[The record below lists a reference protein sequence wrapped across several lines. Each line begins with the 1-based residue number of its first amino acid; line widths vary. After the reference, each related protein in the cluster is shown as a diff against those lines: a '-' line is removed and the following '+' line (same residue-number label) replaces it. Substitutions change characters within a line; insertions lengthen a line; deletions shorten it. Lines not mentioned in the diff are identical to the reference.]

1 MKHIRLFTLIAL
13 ALVLLASCA
22 TSYDYTQFTEDEEGW
37 APVVE
42 YWAAKNAP
50 APGEPVKIA
59 DIPTDVIKVKD
70 FASFKAAFSTAKRTG
85 IKNIVFDA
93 DITWDPAE
101 TELAL
106 EATGLTIDL
115 NGHTI
120 KNIAKNALNF
130 TGDSFTIKNGS
141 ILAAEGNNRYSINI
155 NYDGTNGIKELA
167 LPKVPGAYD
176 DSDPVWAK
184 RVVVENLTATGMLI
198 GYSTAEVKNSQFIGG
213 TYRGLVFQGSSG
225 IVENVTVAC
234 ADGAG
239 SAGFVAH
246 SYGVVTVKGE
256 CNFASK
262 FGIYTA
268 FCGKCIIDPAA
279 KVTVR
284 AYETVGIYAETQG
297 TSEIYGTID
306 ITPAPSKKA
315 YIVRTGAS
323 STIEK
328 GAKFI
333 VNGSEPAVGAIVAA
347 DGNAYV
353 DFKTGAGD
361 KDKNYKGYGVDGF
374 ITDLR

>member
-1 MKHIRLFTLIAL
+1 MKKITVALISV
-13 ALVLLASCA
+13 LVVLLLASCA
-22 TSYDYTQFTEDEEGW
+22 TMGK
-37 APVVE
+37 
-42 YWAAKNAP
+42 AKN
-50 APGEPVKIA
+50 
-59 DIPTDVIKVKD
+59 VIHVTTFD
-70 FASFKAAFSTAKRTG
+70 ELTAAFKAAKADPEKDTVMLDNDIAWDAIQYAG
-85 IKNIVFDA
+85 DAYVFNA
-93 DITWDPAE
+93 D
-101 TELAL
+101 
-106 EATGLTIDL
+106 ATGLTFDL
-115 NGHTI
+115 NGYAITGVP
-120 KNIAKNALNF
+120 KNAFNL

-333 VNGSEPAVGAIVAA
+333 VNGAEPAVGAIVAE

-361 KDKNYKGYGVDGF
+361 KDKNYEGYGVDGF